1 MLRIHLTTE
10 DLAATKVAAGPN
22 PLWEVIGS
30 LRRLQEHSRPLL
42 FGQWRSRA
50 AAIPRPYADACLTLV
65 PRQGY
70 CPDFLTPPEASLGL
84 DAGIEAILATSR
96 RRLGIELSL
105 LAARRPLPSWASALA
120 CGQRDARADLA
131 TALRVYHQHA
141 IAPYWASIRSC
152 IDADRSLRARA
163 LADGGLNG
171 LLDSLRP
178 ALRWQPPVLEVDC
191 QGPDRDT
198 HLDGQGLLLVPSY
211 FFHPRPCAL
220 ADPSLPQVVIYPA
233 ERPLAH
239 PLAGPLAPPAGAR
252 RRRDD
257 ALAALLG
264 HTRTTVLHLIAQA
277 GPITTTELARRA
289 AISAAAASQQA
300 TTLRNA
306 GLITSHRHANTVLHT
321 ITALG
326 TALRN
331 GDAGPPP
338 AG

>member
-1 MLRIHLTTE
+1 MLRIHLTPE
-10 DLAATKVAAGPN
+10 DLAATKVAAGPH

-30 LRRLQEHSRPLL
+30 LRRLQERSNPLL

-50 AAIPRPYADACLTLV
+50 AAIPRSHADACLTLV

-70 CPDFLTPPEASLGL
+70 CPDFLTPAEGSLEL
-84 DAGIEAILATSR
+84 DAGIDAILATSR
-96 RRLGIELSL
+96 RRLNTELSL
-105 LAARRPLPSWASALA
+105 LAERHPLPSWTSALA
-120 CGQRDARADLA
+120 SGQRDARTDLA
-131 TALRVYHQHA
+131 AALRVYHQHA
-141 IAPYWASIRSC
+141 IAPYWASIRNC
-152 IDADRSLRARA
+152 IDADRSLRTRA

-171 LLDSLRP
+171 LLNSFRP
-178 ALRWQPPVLEVDC
+178 ALRWQPPALEVDC
-191 QGPDRDT
+191 QGPDRDI
-198 HLDGQGLLLVPSY
+198 HLYGQGLLLVPSY

-220 ADPSLPQVVIYPA
+220 ADPSLPQVVVYPA

-264 HTRTTVLHLIAQA
+264 HTRTTVLHLIAEA

-289 AISAAAASQQA
+289 AISPAAASQQA

-306 GLITSHRHANTVLHT
+306 GLTTSQRHANTVLHT

-331 GDAGPPP
+331 GDANPPG